1 MRVHIGSD
9 HAGFELKNFLV
20 SALIAD
26 GHDVVDHGPEVYDAE
41 DDYPI
46 FCIPAAEATVAE
58 PGALA
63 IVIGG
68 SGNGEQI
75 AANKVAGTRA
85 ALAYNLDTARLGRQ
99 HNDANVMGIGA
110 RMHSQEEALEMA
122 RIFLSTPFSGDPRH
136 ARRIALLADYERDG
150 ELPV

>member
-58 PGALA
+58 RGSLA

-85 ALAYNLDTARLGRQ
+85 ALAYDLDTARLGRQ

-110 RMHSQEEALEMA
+110 RMHSEEEALEMA
-122 RIFLSTPFSGDPRH
+122 RAFLTTPFSGDPRH

-150 ELPV
+150 KLPV

>member
-58 PGALA
+58 PGSLA

-110 RMHSQEEALEMA
+110 RMHSEEEALEMA
-122 RIFLSTPFSGDPRH
+122 RAFLSTPFSGDPRH

-150 ELPV
+150 KLPV